1 MARTT
6 LAAVRVILGD
16 HLEIGDV
23 DLFAH
28 VSAANDLVTAELATS
43 GLSDTHLANIEKYLA
58 AHFATVADLPPGVD
72 EQTIDRDEEVFSKA
86 EGLKKTHFGE
96 TAMLMDSTGTLSRAG
111 TAPVSLAVL

>member
-28 VSAANDLVTAELATS
+28 ISAANTLVTADLATS
-43 GLSDTHLANIEKYLA
+43 GLTDTHLAEIEKYLA
-58 AHFATVADLPPGVD
+58 AHFATVADLPPGVV
-72 EQTIDRDEEVFSKA
+72 EQTVDRDEEIFSKA

-96 TAMLMDSTGTLSRAG
+96 TAIMLDSTGTLAKTGS
-111 TAPVSLAVL
+111 APVSLMVM